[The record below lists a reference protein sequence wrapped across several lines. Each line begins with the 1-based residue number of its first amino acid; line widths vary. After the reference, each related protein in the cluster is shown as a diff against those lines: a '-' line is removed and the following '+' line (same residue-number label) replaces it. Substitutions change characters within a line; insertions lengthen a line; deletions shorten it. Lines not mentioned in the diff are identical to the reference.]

1 MLNRRM
7 VIVIGAVVG
16 AALAAVATWS
26 YLQGADRLAYAD
38 ANLVKV
44 YRVSKAVPKGALGA
58 EVLDHGFVTADTIPQ
73 RFRPPTALADANVI
87 RGKIALTA
95 LPVGQV
101 IVDGQFVDP
110 KVASSS
116 FAQRVPAGQVAI
128 SVQVDR
134 VKGVAE
140 LIEPGDRVNVYT
152 QSLDGEHLLLQ
163 NVDVIAVGK
172 TPAPLPGEAPPAKD
186 AAAAPA
192 AGRGLI
198 TFAVPTAAAARIAYA
213 TTGPITKDTGVYLTL
228 VPPDNQAAAIP
239 VINPG
244 NLYQGPLTPNGP

>member
-26 YLQGADRLAYAD
+26 YLQGADRRAYAD
-38 ANLVKV
+38 ANLVRV
-44 YRVSKAVPKGALGA
+44 YRVSKPIPKGALGA
-58 EVLDHGFVTADTIPQ
+58 EVLDHGFVAADAIPQ
-73 RFRPPTALADANVI
+73 RFRPSTALADANAI
-87 RGKIALTA
+87 RGKVALTA

-116 FAQRVPAGQVAI
+116 FAQRIPAGQVAI
-128 SVQVDR
+128 SVQVDQ

-140 LIEPGDRVNVYT
+140 LIEPGDKVNVFT
-152 QSLDGEHLLLQ
+152 LSADGEHLLLQ

-186 AAAAPA
+186 AAASPV
-192 AGRGLI
+192 GRGLI
-198 TFAVPTAAAARIAYA
+198 TFAVPATAAARIAFA

-228 VPPDNQAAAIP
+228 VTPDNQAAPIP

-244 NLYQGPLTPNGP
+244 NLYQGSLTPNGP

>member
-26 YLQGADRLAYAD
+26 YLQGADRRAYAD

-44 YRVSKAVPKGALGA
+44 YRVSKPIPKGSLGA
-58 EVLDHGFVTADTIPQ
+58 EVLDHGFVTPDMIPQ
-73 RFRPPTALADANVI
+73 RFRPVTALPDANVI

-116 FAQRVPAGQVAI
+116 FAQRIPAGQVAI
-128 SVQVDR
+128 SVQVDQ

-140 LIEPGDRVNVYT
+140 LIDPGDKVNIYT
-152 QSLDGEHLLLQ
+152 QSADGEHLLLQ

-186 AAAAPA
+186 SAATA
-192 AGRGLI
+192 AGKGLI
-198 TFAVPTAAAARIAYA
+198 TFAVPSAAAARIAYA
-213 TTGPITKDTGVYLTL
+213 TTGPVTKDTGVYLTL
-228 VPPDNQAAAIP
+228 VPPDNQAAQIP

>member
-26 YLQGADRLAYAD
+26 YLQGADRRAYAD
-38 ANLVKV
+38 ANLVRV
-44 YRVSKAVPKGALGA
+44 FRVSKPIPKGALGA
-58 EVLDHGFVTADTIPQ
+58 EVLDHGFVAADSIPQ
-73 RFRPPTALADANVI
+73 RFRPSTALADANAI

-116 FAQRVPAGQVAI
+116 FAQRIPAGQVAI
-128 SVQVDR
+128 SVQVDQ

-140 LIEPGDRVNVYT
+140 LIDPGDKVNVYT
-152 QSLDGEHLLLQ
+152 LSADGEHLLLQ

-186 AAAAPA
+186 AAVA

-198 TFAVPTAAAARIAYA
+198 TFAVPSAAAARIAYA

-228 VPPDNQAAAIP
+228 VPPDNQAGQIP

-244 NLYQGPLTPNGP
+244 NLYTGSLTPNGP